1 MKIKQI
7 VDKEGNLHILR
18 FYNKGERYEI
28 KKRNKAFCDAQHNQD
43 LLLMRAFIK
52 KRADIAY
59 NQAYKKER
67 YQDPEIRKKIIDY
80 QSEYQKRPE
89 VKAYYKAYY
98 QRPEVK
104 QRMKEYSKEYNQRP
118 EMKAYRKAYYH
129 SHKKPISNLQHT

>member
-52 KRADIAY
+52 KRADRAWRNAY
-59 NQAYKKER
+59 YRSPKGQAYYTAYRKER
-67 YQDPEIRKKIIDY
+67 YKNPEARA
-80 QSEYQKRPE
+80 RLN
-89 VKAYYKAYY
+89 AYH
-98 QRPEVK
+98 R
-104 QRMKEYSKEYNQRP
+104 
-118 EMKAYRKAYYH
+118 AYYH
-129 SHKKPISNLQHT
+129 SHKKPSFIIIQR